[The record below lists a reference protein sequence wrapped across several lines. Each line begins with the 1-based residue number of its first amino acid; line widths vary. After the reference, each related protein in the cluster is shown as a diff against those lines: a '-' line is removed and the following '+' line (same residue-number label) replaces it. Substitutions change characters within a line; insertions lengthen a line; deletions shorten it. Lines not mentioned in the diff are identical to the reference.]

1 MTPAIESVAGGG
13 VDDAAAAGPC
23 AAAPPSD
30 PDPFD
35 DIGRAFKA
43 AMAAVRRLRGRET
56 QRPGELSH
64 AQYSLLFGLADG
76 AERSATELAQLAD
89 LAPPTVTQMLEHL
102 ASTGFVE
109 RIRSDVD
116 KRVVL
121 TSLTERGRAVIEDH
135 RSRIEPRWRAALS
148 EFSDSELMT
157 AAAVLDRLCTLF
169 DELQER

>member
-1 MTPAIESVAGGG
+1 MTPAVGSAADPAPREPSAPGRPAG
-13 VDDAAAAGPC
+13 AAL
-23 AAAPPSD
+23 

-35 DIGRAFKA
+35 EIGRAFKA

-76 AERSATELAQLAD
+76 AQRSATELAQLAD
-89 LAPPTVTQMLEHL
+89 LAPATVTQMLDHL
-102 ASTGFVE
+102 AATGLVV
-109 RIRSDVD
+109 RTRSEVD

-121 TSLTERGRAVIEDH
+121 TALTERGRAVIEEH

-148 EFSDSELMT
+148 EFSDDELLT
-157 AAAVLDRLCTLF
+157 AAAVLDRLRILF
-169 DELQER
+169 EEFEGR